1 LKFNKQLLNQIQL
14 YRQEKQSIEVA
25 IQLIKIF
32 LVIVFQI
39 LITDLSW

>member
-39 LITDLSW
+39 LITDLS